1 MICTYQPDQQVY
13 RCVNVYIIYLS
24 YTHIYSLPDIS
35 YRSHVSWRRG
45 HGDIEASGRHW
56 PLHILWGRHCFI
68 IIIKIIWVMSWKKNN
83 RNCLD
88 HPPHCQCRRLILFSL
103 SGAECQ
109 DTKCLRCKQATQI
122 WQKNKKGASMCKS
135 SGNCVENKK
144 CERSCVYPSL
154 RILTTSLFVYL
165 LFCQLGLQTV
175 EKRKMDRWNNA
186 F

>member
-1 MICTYQPDQQVY
+1 MWILSICPPHPLSAWHQLSVS
-13 RCVNVYIIYLS
+13 CVME
-24 YTHIYSLPDIS
+24 TGT
-35 YRSHVSWRRG
+35 WG
-45 HGDIEASGRHW
+45 HWGKRRHW

-68 IIIKIIWVMSWKKNN
+68 IFIKIIWVMSWKKNN
-83 RNCLD
+83 RNCMD
-88 HPPHCQCRRLILFSL
+88 HHPHCQCRRLILFSL